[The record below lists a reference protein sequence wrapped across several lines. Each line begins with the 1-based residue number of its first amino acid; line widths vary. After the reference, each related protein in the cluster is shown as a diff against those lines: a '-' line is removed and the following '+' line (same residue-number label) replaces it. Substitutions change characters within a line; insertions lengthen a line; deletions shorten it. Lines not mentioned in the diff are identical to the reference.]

1 MKRNKMIF
9 VYGLIML
16 VCVALIVVVG
26 LATGPSVGQDSDK
39 GQNAIDEKQ
48 NSIRLLEERVA
59 ELEKENA
66 ALKDEVKKISEERDA
81 LAKENQQLYTSESK
95 TVTMEQALADLKDIY
110 EKYKA
115 GDIAEAKADFGKIEP
130 MGYDEATLAYYE
142 ILNDILGD

>member
-16 VCVALIVVVG
+16 VCVALIAVIG
-26 LATGPSVGQDSDK
+26 LATGPSVHHDSEK

-66 ALKDEVKKISEERDA
+66 ALNEEVKKVTEERDA
-81 LAKENQQLYTSESK
+81 LLEESK
-95 TVTMEQALADLKDIY
+95 KIDTSGSEAVTLEQAMSDLKDIY
-110 EKYKA
+110 ENYKA
-115 GDIAEAKADFGKIEP
+115 GNVAEAKGAFEKIEP
-130 MGYDEATLAYYE
+130 MGFDDATLAYYE
-142 ILNDILGD
+142 ILKDVLGN